1 MILRPTKNTLTS
13 IYWTFITQMKKWSFD
28 KSKVG
33 KTSFDSIQNV
43 FEIDSSSEYSGDFK
57 TYLNELAL
65 SKNDIIDVSV
75 DVFSEVN
82 LEEILLVASISQ
94 GDSSLKWVGVKP
106 SQFDQ
111 EKGKWESLHLSMDIR
126 DIDLSQPTLLKTY
139 LWNKDKMNFYI
150 NSL

>member
-1 MILRPTKNTLTS
+1 M
-13 IYWTFITQMKKWSFD
+13 F
-28 KSKVG
+28 

-57 TYLNELAL
+57 TYLNELTL

-75 DVFSEVN
+75 DVFSELN

-106 SQFDQ
+106 SQFDL
-111 EKGKWESLHLSMDIR
+111 EKSKWESLHLSIDIR

-150 NSL
+150 NSFVVKIRKGNPILYGLTEKIVMRTDGDGE